1 LQRLGVEEFAMSVTP
16 LRVLIVD
23 DSRLFR
29 SAVEAALSGRE
40 EVRVVGS
47 VFSGEKALEFL
58 ALHPI
63 DLVTLD
69 VEMPGMDGL
78 ATLQEIQK
86 LNQQRAGC
94 RPIGVLMLS
103 AHTRAGADV
112 TIQALQAGAF
122 DFVPKPALGSEE
134 ANQAWLAQQLM
145 AKIRAFRN
153 PSALPEDRPTLPAVR
168 NSGLRRPVQAVFI
181 AVSTGGPHALGE
193 LIPALAARI
202 EVPVLIVQH
211 MPAGFIGSLAS
222 RLSRGGVK
230 VVEAIDAQPL
240 APRTCYLAP
249 SGKHLIVRRIGGVL
263 HTGLLETP
271 PENRCR
277 PSADVLFRS
286 AAAELSGSAIAVVM
300 TGMGCDGTA
309 GLAVLKRAG
318 GYAIA
323 QDEATST
330 VWGMPGSVVEA
341 RLADAVVPLGRIA
354 DVIAREIQAR
364 VGG

>member
-1 LQRLGVEEFAMSVTP
+1 MPPAP

-29 SAVEAALSGRE
+29 SAVEAALAGRD

-58 ALHPI
+58 RMHPV

-78 ATLQEIQK
+78 ATLREIQK
-86 LNQQRAGC
+86 LNQLRPLEK
-94 RPIGVLMLS
+94 PIGVLMLS
-103 AHTRAGADV
+103 AYTQAGAEV

-122 DFVPKPALGSEE
+122 DFIPKPDLGSQEI
-134 ANQAWLAQQLM
+134 NQAWLTAQLM

-153 PSALPEDRPTLPAVR
+153 PSALPEDRPAAEGARLAAIR
-168 NSGLRRPVQAVFI
+168 NSGIKRPIAAVLI
-181 AVSTGGPHALGE
+181 AVSTGGPQALAE
-193 LIPALAARI
+193 VIPPLAARI

-211 MPAGFIGSLAS
+211 MPPGFIPSLAS
-222 RLSRGGVK
+222 SLSQNNRFPVI
-230 VVEAIDAQPL
+230 EARDAQPIQS
-240 APRTCYLAP
+240 RTFYLAP
-249 SGKHLIVRRIGGVL
+249 SGKHLILRRINCVL
-263 HTGLLETP
+263 YTGLLETP
-271 PENRCR
+271 PEGGGLR

-286 AAAELSGSAIAVVM
+286 AAAELPGATIAVVM
-300 TGMGCDGTA
+300 TGMGFDGTA

-330 VWGMPGSVVEA
+330 VWGMPRCVVEA
-341 RLADAVVPLGRIA
+341 GLADTVVPLGRIA
-354 DVIAREIQAR
+354 DVVTRQVRDRLGA
-364 VGG
+364 

>member
-1 LQRLGVEEFAMSVTP
+1 MHAPP

-29 SAVEAALSGRE
+29 SAVETALAGRE
-40 EVRVVGS
+40 EARVVGS

-58 ALHPI
+58 RMHPI

-78 ATLQEIQK
+78 ATLREIQR
-86 LNQQRAGC
+86 LNQQRPDKK
-94 RPIGVLMLS
+94 PIGVLMLS
-103 AHTRAGADV
+103 AHTRAGAEV
-112 TIQALQAGAF
+112 TLQALHAGAF
-122 DFVPKPALGSEE
+122 DFVPKPNLASEE
-134 ANQAWLAQQLM
+134 MNQALLGQQLL

-153 PSALPEDRPTLPAVR
+153 PSDLPEDRPVLPPVR
-168 NSGLRRPVQAVFI
+168 NTGIKRPIAAVFLAI
-181 AVSTGGPHALGE
+181 STGGPRALCE
-193 LIPALAARI
+193 VIPALASRI

-211 MPAGFIGSLAS
+211 MPSGGFIQQMAQQLDHGPSY
-222 RLSRGGVK
+222 R

-240 APRTCYLAP
+240 APRTFYIAP
-249 SGKHLIVRRIGGVL
+249 SGRHLIVRRLNGVL
-263 HTGLLETP
+263 QTGLLETP
-271 PENRCR
+271 PEGGIPGHR

-286 AAAELSGSAIAVVM
+286 AAAELPGAALAVIM

-323 QDEATST
+323 QDEATSV
-330 VWGMPGSVVEA
+330 VWGMPGSAVA
-341 RLADAVVPLGRIA
+341 AGLADTVVPLSRIA
-354 DVIAREIQAR
+354 EVVAREIR
-364 VGG
+364 DRRGG